1 MTKLVYTIWALIL
14 NCMGISVFKTCFSD
28 AMEDDYGDYLL
39 SGPPITSII
48 FALGVYTITSNLN
61 FYPASFRKPIA
72 SLMGLYEFLVT
83 AFILDFSVACVW
95 TPIDVHI
102 YTTFTRA
109 LCKVFIS
116 FGFRD
121 AATWLLHN
129 KSPMAILCC
138 VTAIG
143 FFLTTLHVTRSVDF
157 TIYSDFGPRFF
168 ADHLKSTMV
177 KKIASELPKL
187 EEAQCDGSYRTRRSR
202 GRKRSRKTTNS
213 KSLY

>member
-109 LCKVFIS
+109 LCKRRGNVVVAQQVSYGNIVLRH
-116 FGFRD
+116 GYRILPHH
-121 AATWLLHN
+121 AARHEIGGLHD
-129 KSPMAILCC
+129 I
-138 VTAIG
+138 
-143 FFLTTLHVTRSVDF
+143 F
-157 TIYSDFGPRFF
+157 
-168 ADHLKSTMV
+168 
-177 KKIASELPKL
+177 
-187 EEAQCDGSYRTRRSR
+187 
-202 GRKRSRKTTNS
+202 
-213 KSLY
+213 